1 MRLAGWLLGL
11 GCLSIPAAHAQV
23 AAPSVERAPGNVEP
37 PTVER
42 NDPLLVQLAYT
53 GDLLTSVAGGASG
66 GSRWI
71 HNASAIATADL
82 EQLAGLRRTTAL
94 VHGFYN
100 NGASFSGDV
109 VGDAQVVS
117 SIEAGMPLLRVLEA
131 WVEHRGPDDR
141 WSAKMGLYDIN
152 SEFDALETS
161 LLFVNSAFGMGSDL
175 GTSGRNGPS
184 TFPSTGLAVRG
195 QVKIG
200 HALTLRAAVADGV
213 PNDPAFPRRLNVGL
227 HSGDGALLIGRAMS
241 NSAICACWPAY
252 GAIPRGSTIGSMS
265 ASPPPQSARLR
276 ATAST
281 CAVRR
286 S

>member
-82 EQLAGLRRTTAL
+82 EQLGGLRRTTAL

-131 WVEHRGPDDR
+131 
-141 WSAKMGLYDIN
+141 
-152 SEFDALETS
+152 
-161 LLFVNSAFGMGSDL
+161 
-175 GTSGRNGPS
+175 
-184 TFPSTGLAVRG
+184 
-195 QVKIG
+195 
-200 HALTLRAAVADGV
+200 
-213 PNDPAFPRRLNVGL
+213 
-227 HSGDGALLIGRAMS
+227 
-241 NSAICACWPAY
+241 
-252 GAIPRGSTIGSMS
+252 
-265 ASPPPQSARLR
+265 
-276 ATAST
+276 
-281 CAVRR
+281 
-286 S
+286 